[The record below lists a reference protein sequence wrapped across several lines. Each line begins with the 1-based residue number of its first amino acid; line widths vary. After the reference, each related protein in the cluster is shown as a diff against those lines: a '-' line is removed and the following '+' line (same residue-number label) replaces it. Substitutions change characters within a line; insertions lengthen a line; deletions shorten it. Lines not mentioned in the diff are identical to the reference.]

1 MANFFIDTSKV
12 DQVADNIKTLHDKC
26 NTLLSSVQG
35 YDTTNEG
42 NFDFAGALSALVKN
56 LQGADTKF
64 NNTVALLNAVVETH
78 GGIQNSVTTPETNDK
93 DTSDSNTPTTK
104 KKNDDDYGSIGC
116 GGCGSSGGCGGY
128 GDRNPTPT
136 VAEAPLSTET
146 PIEPVGIVSSTPAI
160 PGVPPQV
167 DDTGATDTV
176 GLSMIDKVDDALQLL
191 DIKEISVDDISK
203 ISKSK
208 NTIIVEGVSSSKDC
222 ANYLVTVSEVTSN
235 YDVSVKYIRIDK
247 IIEDKDADTT
257 QISNTTQKYSNVTK
271 NQIVETYNSATSR
284 RNDFIISESN
294 DLNAAFVSTILIKSG
309 YEKYNKLID
318 YTAQGIMDGFKEYNM
333 FEEASS
339 VPTPGTVIFLKG
351 EDGNVSETGIV
362 ESVDLNGTI
371 HLVKANGTTITK
383 TNNIKIG
390 DTSIMGYG
398 RLRDTTTPANQNSI
412 LNQDS
417 YNKLININTT
427 NEIKLSN
434 TPITIIIKDD
444 KVVNSLQGVVSRSSL
459 ESAIIAAGIPK
470 KIKS

>member
-78 GGIQNSVTTPETNDK
+78 GGIQNSVSTTDSSNDK
-93 DTSDSNTPTTK
+93 DTDDGTTTTNT

-128 GDRNPTPT
+128 GDRTPT
-136 VAEAPLSTET
+136 TEQAILPQET
-146 PIEPVGIVSSTPAI
+146 PLETTDVVSSTPAI
-160 PGVPPQV
+160 PGVPPQI

-176 GLSMIDKVDDALQLL
+176 GLSMINQVDDALKIL
-191 DIKEISVDDISK
+191 DVKEISVDEISK

-208 NTIIVEGVSSSKDC
+208 NTIIVEGISSSKDC

-235 YDVSVKYIRIDK
+235 YDVSVKYIRMDK
-247 IIEDKDADTT
+247 IIEDPDSATSG
-257 QISNTTQKYSNVTK
+257 ISNTTSKYTNVTK

-294 DLNAAFVSTILIKSG
+294 DLNAAFVSTILIKAG

-333 FEEASS
+333 FEDSSS
-339 VPTPGTVIFLKG
+339 VPTPGTVVFLKG
-351 EDGNVSETGIV
+351 QDGNVSETGIV
-362 ESVDLNGTI
+362 ESVDLDGTI
-371 HLVKANGTTITK
+371 HMVKANGSTITIT
-383 TNNIKIG
+383 TNLKVG
-390 DTSIMGYG
+390 DASIMGYG
-398 RLRDTTTPANQNSI
+398 KLRDTTTPANQSKI

-417 YNKLININTT
+417 YNKLINLNST

-444 KVVNSLQGVVSRSSL
+444 KVVNSLQGVVSKSSL